1 MRSALPALLI
11 SVALLT
17 GGCSGPSYLRSLEL
31 RRSVCDLS
39 YPGVICAQPGSGS
52 GGIGS
57 LAGGFGGSGGT
68 SDLTLSTSEIFDLGT
83 NGGQSFDLVA
93 FSLDLLPRSSATSN
107 TPATRSPTLRQIQ
120 ASRFNTPHPAS
131 TDASRSGRV
140 SSTSGW
146 SLISALAKRR
156 RGDPSQ

>member
-83 NGGQSFDLVA
+83 NGGQSFDLAA
-93 FSLDLLPRSSATSN
+93 FQSRLATSIKRDLEHAGYEVSDSAAN
-107 TPATRSPTLRQIQ
+107 SGISLQYTSSGVDGRLEIRARIVDERLVVDLSAREAQTR
-120 ASRFNTPHPAS
+120 
-131 TDASRSGRV
+131 
-140 SSTSGW
+140 
-146 SLISALAKRR
+146 
-156 RGDPSQ
+156 